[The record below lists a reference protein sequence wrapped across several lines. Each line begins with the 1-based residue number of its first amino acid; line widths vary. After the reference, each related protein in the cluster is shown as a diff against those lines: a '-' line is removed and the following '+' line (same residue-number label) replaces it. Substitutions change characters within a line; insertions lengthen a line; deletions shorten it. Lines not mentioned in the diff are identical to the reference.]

1 MGSLRREA
9 HPFAQE
15 ILQRMENNSMLSMK
29 LALKML
35 RQAKNMAYG
44 ETLKMEMNV
53 ALNKVGDADFQLG
66 VKEILMKPSKTSRL
80 AGRPNPG
87 FNKEVSDT
95 EVESYFA
102 QNKLA

>member
-1 MGSLRREA
+1 LNAGHVYAGETAKSLTLHREMIDRCFWHDSVEEIMGSLRREA

-35 RQAKNMAYG
+35 RKAKNLAYG

-53 ALNKVGDADFQLG
+53 ALNKVGDADF
-66 VKEILMKPSKTSRL
+66 
-80 AGRPNPG
+80 
-87 FNKEVSDT
+87 
-95 EVESYFA
+95 
-102 QNKLA
+102 